1 MQERLREELKEE
13 FPNSDPT
20 WEQLTNGAGLHYLDA
35 VVHEVLLHRVPREQL
50 LEHEAAA
57 VPARG
62 AIALVLAQLLL
73 ERFDADG
80 LTRRVG
86 DDRVLRRKARA

>member
-35 VVHEVLLHRVPREQL
+35 VVHEVLRMHAPLNVTSRVVCPILVRL
-50 LEHEAAA
+50 SSSSVLT
-57 VPARG
+57 
-62 AIALVLAQLLL
+62 ALTA
-73 ERFDADG
+73 
-80 LTRRVG
+80 
-86 DDRVLRRKARA
+86 